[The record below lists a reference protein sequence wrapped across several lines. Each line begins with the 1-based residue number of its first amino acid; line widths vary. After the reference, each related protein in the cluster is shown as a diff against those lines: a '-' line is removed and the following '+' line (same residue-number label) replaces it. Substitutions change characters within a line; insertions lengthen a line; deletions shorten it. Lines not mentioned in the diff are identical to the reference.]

1 VTSVRRC
8 CGETVRDVMAHTQ
21 RCQNKLTG
29 AQASSLAMGA
39 KARTEKSNRDG
50 CAPVGFQSSPKA
62 RGQADHALEA
72 RARNL
77 SGEKGAIRAGIL
89 PDTIASAISSPVIG
103 ASKIPLR

>member
-1 VTSVRRC
+1 VTSVRG
-8 CGETVRDVMAHTQ
+8 GETVRDVMAHTQ

-29 AQASSLAMGA
+29 APASSLAMGA
-39 KARTEKSNRDG
+39 KARTEKSP
-50 CAPVGFQSSPKA
+50 ATVALQSGSNPLLK
-62 RGQADHALEA
+62 REGQADHALEA

-103 ASKIPLR
+103 ASRIPLR